1 LEHKMNQTL
10 SELDEAGVKLS
21 NEKSNYLNN
30 IHTME
35 ANFKAETGRYQMELD
50 ALKNGNFNRA
60 QLDELENDLE
70 IEKEKSRGAIEMA
83 RLEISQAEERFR
95 AALKDKDAQLEK
107 SRQLHQREQDE
118 QDCSI
123 GELRARLAELE
134 TGQVQQENTVED
146 LRRRLEV
153 AEEASSTKAENAIK
167 EQSTNRE
174 QLNAKDEQ
182 ITKLSDTIRKQVEE
196 RMELQATVEQLKN
209 KGDGEVIMLPIASRL
224 KAASLPP
231 IEQRQRAKLSPTKA
245 WGGSSTT
252 STHDDLVRKST
263 SAPTV
268 KKKSNAKS
276 SNLNMS
282 SIRKRLN
289 LAMNRS

>member
-1 LEHKMNQTL
+1 MK
-10 SELDEAGVKLS
+10 
-21 NEKSNYLNN
+21 
-30 IHTME
+30 

-107 SRQLHQREQDE
+107 SRQLHQREQDD

-134 TGQVQQENTVED
+134 TGQMQHENTVED

-182 ITKLSDTIRKQVEE
+182 ITKLSDTIRFVAQFSHFLNFSFSKQVEE

-224 KAASLPP
+224 KAASLPV
-231 IEQRQRAKLSPTKA
+231 S
-245 WGGSSTT
+245 
-252 STHDDLVRKST
+252 
-263 SAPTV
+263 
-268 KKKSNAKS
+268 
-276 SNLNMS
+276 
-282 SIRKRLN
+282 
-289 LAMNRS
+289 